1 MLPYA
6 PLRAAVLVAFLL
18 WVIFQFGGSLI
29 RLLEPPQRVR
39 APDTAAIPSHE
50 VNPRP
55 LMGSLPPAAP
65 LSEAQALETLRQQ
78 GYLDLAPL
86 TAQPDGAWVTT
97 ASRAGN
103 GGRIGLQIDRDGR
116 VTQR

>member
-6 PLRAAVLVAFLL
+6 PLRAAVVLAFLL
-18 WVIFQFGGSLI
+18 WVLFQFGGSVIKLI
-29 RLLEPPQRVR
+29 EPPQRVR

-55 LMGSLPPAAP
+55 LMGTLPPASP
-65 LSEAQALETLRQQ
+65 LSEAQAAETLRQQ

-86 TAQPDGAWVTT
+86 AQQPDGAWVTT
-97 ASRAGN
+97 ASRAGT
-103 GGRIGLQIDRDGR
+103 GGRIGVQIDRDGK